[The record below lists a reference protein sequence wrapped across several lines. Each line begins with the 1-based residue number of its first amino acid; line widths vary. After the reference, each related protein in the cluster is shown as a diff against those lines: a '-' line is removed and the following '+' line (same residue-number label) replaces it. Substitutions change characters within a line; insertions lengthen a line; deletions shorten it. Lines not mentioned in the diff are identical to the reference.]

1 MSIKGFVTGNCNNND
16 FAHTKTGECS
26 MFEGTPLGI
35 IVTDKGQS
43 FPIDEAGF
51 NSAIRSGITA
61 PYPGRITPILENIE
75 AMAPN
80 GGDLRTSTVGFGS
93 EKPIGW
99 NGYREDYTITAGGS
113 CLHKQLQKLFG
124 KTVRVIKVDQNQVAY
139 GTVFEEGGEDKMRGL
154 LATIGVA
161 KTPNTGEATATIV
174 LSVFYGSNYRNE
186 EINNQSVALT
196 SLPEGLTGVVLKKTS
211 TGKAKVVAACSGE
224 DLTDVFMTDLGVA
237 TIYKNSAG
245 ANPTGV
251 SYANGELSFTPSGK
265 YRIADAA
272 TLIAAGIEG
281 VEGEDV
287 YTDLA

>member
-16 FAHTKTGECS
+16 FAHTKTGECA

-35 IVTDKGQS
+35 LITDKNQS

-51 NSAIRSGITA
+51 NSAIQSGLTDLH
-61 PYPGRITPILENIE
+61 PKRITPILENIE

-80 GGDLRTSTVGFGS
+80 GGDLKTSTVGFGS

-139 GTVFEEGGEDKMRGL
+139 GTVVEEGGEDKMRGL

-161 KTPNTGEATATIV
+161 KTPNTGEAAATIV
-174 LSVFYGSNYRNE
+174 LSVFYGANYKNE
-186 EINNQSVALT
+186 ETNNQSIALT
-196 SLPEGLTGVVLKKTS
+196 ALPEGLTGIVLKKTS
-211 TGKAKVVAACSGE
+211 TGKAKIVTACSGE
-224 DLTDVFMTDLGVA
+224 DVTDADYAEATLYKNTAGENPSGVA
-237 TIYKNSAG
+237 F
-245 ANPTGV
+245 
-251 SYANGELSFTPSGK
+251 ANGELTFTPSGK
-265 YRIADAA
+265 YRIADATA
-272 TLIAAGIEG
+272 LVAVGILD
-281 VEGEDV
+281 VEGEDA
-287 YTDLA
+287 YTNLA